1 MKLLS
6 TIAALTAA
14 ISTATAA
21 PAQPDT
27 IKVIDNPASVTV
39 VSNGDRKLHLK
50 VKSEGSDYD
59 FLAENLDSGREPVI
73 DIDMPFLR
81 DNDASATSRRRNR
94 RAAWRAF
101 SVRGAYV
108 GASMPSDAV
117 KGIRTSWEWGISQIA
132 GAELRSPS
140 RRTALT
146 AGVGFFH
153 RMQKVGG
160 GYHIEDGGNGRIF
173 LAPDGEGMRSV
184 SSSVSSFGLQLPVM
198 PKQQLVG
205 PTGMAIGVVGM
216 WNTYT
221 RASTKWTDPDGT
233 SCRRKYK
240 GLYQR
245 AFSVDGLV
253 ILNFGSEIGWYARY
267 SPFRMFH
274 RSTGPE
280 YSLWSTGLNIGF

>member
-1 MKLLS
+1 MKRLS
-6 TIAALTAA
+6 VIAALAAA
-14 ISTATAA
+14 ISATAA
-21 PAQPDT
+21 AANVADT

-50 VKSEGSDYD
+50 VKSDGSDYD

-73 DIDMPFLR
+73 DIDVPFLR
-81 DNDASATSRRRNR
+81 DDDGASARRRKPSG
-94 RAAWRAF
+94 ATWRAF

-132 GAELRSPS
+132 GAELRSRS

-146 AGVGFFH
+146 IGVGFFH
-153 RMQKVGG
+153 RMQKVGSG
-160 GYHIEDGGNGRIF
+160 RHIESADNGRIF

-198 PKQQLVG
+198 FKQRLIG
-205 PTGMAIGVVGM
+205 PTGMAIGIVGM

-240 GLYQR
+240 GLHQR
-245 AFSVDGLV
+245 AFSLDGLF
-253 ILNFGSEIGWYARY
+253 ILNFGSEIGWYVRY

>member
-1 MKLLS
+1 MRIKAIITALVLTGIS
-6 TIAALTAA
+6 GSAAAENTA
-14 ISTATAA
+14 
-21 PAQPDT
+21 DT
-27 IKVIDNPASVTV
+27 IKMIDCPGAVTV
-39 VSNGDRKLHLK
+39 IHGRNGKLQLK
-50 VKSEGSDYD
+50 VKGDGADYD
-59 FLAENLDSGREPVI
+59 FIAENIADGHEPII
-73 DIDMPFLR
+73 DIDVPFIR
-81 DNDASATSRRRNR
+81 ETSERRRR
-94 RAAWRAF
+94 RSGATWRAF
-101 SVRGAYV
+101 SVRGAYA

-117 KGIRTSWEWGISQIA
+117 RGIRTNWEWGISQIV

-153 RMQKVGG
+153 RKQKAAG
-160 GYHIEDGGNGRIF
+160 GYHIEDAGNGRLF

-198 PKQQLVG
+198 LKQRLAG

-240 GLYQR
+240 GLHQR
-245 AFSVDGLV
+245 AFSVDGLF
-253 ILNFGSEIGWYARY
+253 ILNFGSEIGWYVRY

>member
-1 MKLLS
+1 MRIKAIITALVLTGIS
-6 TIAALTAA
+6 GSAAAENAA
-14 ISTATAA
+14 
-21 PAQPDT
+21 DT
-27 IKVIDNPASVTV
+27 IKMIDCPGAVTV
-39 VSNGDRKLHLK
+39 IHGSNGKLQLK
-50 VKSEGSDYD
+50 VKGDGADYD
-59 FLAENLDSGREPVI
+59 FMAENIADGHEPVI
-73 DIDMPFLR
+73 DIDVPFIR
-81 DNDASATSRRRNR
+81 EASERRRR
-94 RAAWRAF
+94 RSGATWRAF

-117 KGIRTSWEWGISQIA
+117 RGIRTSWEWGISQIV
-132 GAELRSPS
+132 GAELRSTS

-153 RMQKVGG
+153 RKQKAGG
-160 GYHIEDGGNGRIF
+160 GYHIEDAGNGRLF

-198 PKQQLVG
+198 LKQRLVG
-205 PTGMAIGVVGM
+205 STGMAIGVVGM

-240 GLYQR
+240 GLHQR
-245 AFSVDGLV
+245 AFSVDGLF
-253 ILNFGSEIGWYARY
+253 ILNFGSEIGWYVRY